1 MSKYITI
8 VRGKGVYDDCKSID
22 AMIEALHYNIRM
34 LEGYKRNGVKLDTEQ
49 VCDDYAFVSVE
60 DKAVADR
67 FGFNE
72 DEEDGSC
79 ECDCDCECCGSC
91 E

>member
-34 LEGYKRNGVKLDTEQ
+34 LEGYKRNGVKLDT
-49 VCDDYAFVSVE
+49 
-60 DKAVADR
+60 
-67 FGFNE
+67 
-72 DEEDGSC
+72 
-79 ECDCDCECCGSC
+79 
-91 E
+91 